1 MKSNSGFTIAEIL
14 VIIPIIAILSSILI
28 LYNRSTEKQLIL
40 FKEQARLISTL
51 NRAKGLAL
59 AFFREPSGE
68 IACSYGVRIF
78 PDPDSSYIIFKDL
91 PNDPSVGCSS
101 ADNLYSGPNENF
113 DKMVEVDKKAIEI
126 DSDPAAT
133 TLINIVF
140 LPPDPRV
147 VLNGNPSLTADQKI
161 TLKLKDSNVSR
172 VVKVNKAG
180 QITAE

>member
-1 MKSNSGFTIAEIL
+1 MKSEKGFTIVEIL
-14 VIIPIIAILSSILI
+14 VIIPIIAILSSFLI

-40 FKEQARLISTL
+40 FREQARLISTL

-68 IACSYGVRIF
+68 IVCSYGVRIF
-78 PDPDSSYIIFKDL
+78 PDPVSSYVIFKDL
-91 PNDPSVGCSS
+91 PGVSGTCSDSNNSYDDPS
-101 ADNLYSGPNENF
+101 ENF
-113 DKMVEVDKKAIEI
+113 SSVVQVDKAIEI
-126 DSDPAAT
+126 EITAT
-133 TLINIVF
+133 TLINVVF
-140 LPPDPRV
+140 IPPDPRV
-147 VLNGNPSLTADQKI
+147 VLNGDSSLTADQKI